1 MTNVIPF
8 EPKATTQTD
17 SPEGFDDM
25 PDANEPTRLPYSF
38 DIAQA
43 KVGGMVLLDACVP
56 AALATEFMRL
66 LAAFQNSATPTLT
79 T

>member
-8 EPKATTQTD
+8 EPKTLTRTD

-25 PDANEPTRLPYSF
+25 PHANEPERLLYSF
-38 DIAQA
+38 DMTQR
-43 KVGGMVLLDACVP
+43 GGMVLLDACVP

-66 LAAFQNSATPTLT
+66 LVAFQNSPALAT
-79 T
+79 

>member
-8 EPKATTQTD
+8 EPKTLTQTD

-25 PDANEPTRLPYSF
+25 PRANEPARLPYSF

-43 KVGGMVLLDACVP
+43 KVDGMVLLDACVP
-56 AALATEFMRL
+56 SALATEFMRL
-66 LAAFQNSATPTLT
+66 LVAFQNSATPSLAT
-79 T
+79 